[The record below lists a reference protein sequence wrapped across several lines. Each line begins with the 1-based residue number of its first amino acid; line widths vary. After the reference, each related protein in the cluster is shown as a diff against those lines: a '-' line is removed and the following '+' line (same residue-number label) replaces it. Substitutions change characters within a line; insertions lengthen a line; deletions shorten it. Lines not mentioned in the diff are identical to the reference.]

1 MPSARLRGVD
11 EPFDRPVAVVTGG
24 ASGIGRAAVER
35 LTAGGWRVVVV
46 DVEPAGAPVD
56 ADVLAVAT
64 DVRSPE
70 QCGRAVEAAL
80 GWAGR
85 IDLLVNAAGVW
96 LEGPVEHV
104 AVDDWDRVID
114 VNLKGTFL
122 MCRAAIPAL
131 RATGGSI
138 VNLASDAGLQANRG
152 AAVYCASKGGVVL
165 FTKTLALDLAS
176 DGVRVNAVCPGDV
189 MTPMLQ
195 GQADAA
201 GDPDAYLARLLAGY
215 AQGSQSRFVRP
226 AEVAELIWF
235 LAQPAAAPIT
245 GAALSIDFGLSAGIL

>member
-1 MPSARLRGVD
+1 MS
-11 EPFDRPVAVVTGG
+11 DRRVAVVTGG
-24 ASGIGRAAVER
+24 ASGMGRATVER
-35 LTAGGWRVVVV
+35 FVAGDWRAVVV
-46 DVEPAGAPVD
+46 DIDPAGAPVG
-56 ADVLAVAT
+56 ADVLSVRT
-64 DVRSPE
+64 DVRRPDDCE
-70 QCGRAVEAAL
+70 RAVQAAL
-80 GWAGR
+80 DWGGG

-96 LEGPVEHV
+96 LEGPVEHA

-131 RATGGSI
+131 RANGGSI

-165 FTKTLALDLAS
+165 FSKTLALDLAS
-176 DGVRVNAVCPGDV
+176 DGIRVNAVCPGDV

-201 GDPDAYLARLLAGY
+201 PDPEGYLARLLAGY
-215 AQGSQSRFVRP
+215 AQGSRARFIRP
-226 AEVAELIWF
+226 EEVAELIWF

>member
-1 MPSARLRGVD
+1 VT
-11 EPFDRPVAVVTGG
+11 DRPVAVVTGG
-24 ASGIGRAAVER
+24 ASGIGRATVER
-35 LTAGGWRVVVV
+35 LVAGGWRAVVV
-46 DVEPAGAPVD
+46 DVAPAAPLGPEVR
-56 ADVLAVAT
+56 AVVT
-64 DVRSPE
+64 DVRRPE
-70 QCGRAVEAAL
+70 ECGLAVQAAL
-80 GWAGR
+80 DWESR

-131 RATGGSI
+131 RATHGSI

-165 FTKTLALDLAS
+165 FTKTLALDLAV
-176 DGVRVNAVCPGDV
+176 DGIRVNAVCPGDV
-189 MTPMLQ
+189 MTPMLE

-201 GDPDAYLARLLAGY
+201 DDREAYLVRLLSGY
-215 AQGSQSRFVRP
+215 AQGAQARFIRP

-235 LAQPAAAPIT
+235 LAQPAASPIT

>member
-1 MPSARLRGVD
+1 VT
-11 EPFDRPVAVVTGG
+11 DRPVAVVTGG
-24 ASGIGRAAVER
+24 ASGIGRATVER
-35 LTAGGWRVVVV
+35 FVAGGWQAVVV
-46 DVEPAGAPVD
+46 DVETAGAPLGP
-56 ADVLAVAT
+56 DVRAVVT
-64 DVRSPE
+64 DVRRPAD
-70 QCGRAVEAAL
+70 CDRAVQATLDRE
-80 GWAGR
+80 GR

-96 LEGPVEHV
+96 LEGPIERT

-131 RATGGSI
+131 RATHGSI

-165 FTKTLALDLAS
+165 FTKTLALDLAV
-176 DGVRVNAVCPGDV
+176 DGIRVNAVCPGDV
-189 MTPMLQ
+189 LTPMLQ

-201 GDPDAYLARLLAGY
+201 LDREAYLARLLAGY
-215 AQGSQSRFVRP
+215 AQGAQARFIRP

-235 LAQPAAAPIT
+235 LAQPAASPIT

>member
-1 MPSARLRGVD
+1 MTD
-11 EPFDRPVAVVTGG
+11 QPVAVVTGG
-24 ASGIGRAAVER
+24 ASGIGRATVER
-35 LTAGGWRVVVV
+35 FVAGGWRAVVV
-46 DVEPAGAPVD
+46 DVAPAGAPVGP
-56 ADVLAVAT
+56 DVRAIVT
-64 DVRSPE
+64 DVRRPE
-70 QCGRAVEAAL
+70 ECEQAVQAAL
-80 GWAGR
+80 DGEGR

-104 AVDDWDRVID
+104 AVADWDRVID

-131 RATGGSI
+131 RATHGSI

-165 FTKTLALDLAS
+165 FTKTLALDLAV
-176 DGVRVNAVCPGDV
+176 DGIRVNAVCPGDV

-201 GDPDAYLARLLAGY
+201 EDREAYLAGLLAGY
-215 AQGSQSRFVRP
+215 AQGAQARFIRP

-235 LAQPAAAPIT
+235 LAQPAASPIT

>member
-1 MPSARLRGVD
+1 VS
-11 EPFDRPVAVVTGG
+11 DRNVAVVTGG
-24 ASGIGRAAVER
+24 ARGMGRATVER
-35 LTAGGWRVVVV
+35 FVAGGWRAVVV
-46 DVEPAGAPVD
+46 DIDVAGAPD
-56 ADVLAVAT
+56 GSDVLVMAT
-64 DVRSPE
+64 DVRRPE
-70 QCGRAVEAAL
+70 ECDRAVRAAL
-80 GWAGR
+80 DRYGR

-114 VNLKGTFL
+114 INLKGTFL
-122 MCRAAIPAL
+122 MCQAAISPL
-131 RATGGSI
+131 RGTGGSI
-138 VNLASDAGLQANRG
+138 VNVASDAGLQANRG

-165 FTKTLALDLAS
+165 FTKTLALDLAA

-201 GDPDAYLARLLAGY
+201 PDPSAYLARLLAGY
-215 AQGSQSRFVRP
+215 AQGPRARFIRP

-245 GAALSIDFGLSAGIL
+245 GAAVSIDFGLSAGIG